1 MSTTSTPKTSDSSPF
16 NIHLRIKTEGE
27 NLLLIKSISTLLEE
41 IILKNKKKKYKIN
54 KDSFFSDKIPSLS
67 LYEYI
72 TSIVKNTKISMST
85 LIISIASITTLM
97 KKIKNSICK
106 NNIYKLIITSIFL
119 HSKFYEDQNHS
130 LKLFSQAGR
139 INYEELYQLEIQYY
153 ILCEYSLLVKENIFQ
168 QYFNFFQNKAEKMKL

>member
-1 MSTTSTPKTSDSSPF
+1 
-16 NIHLRIKTEGE
+16 
-27 NLLLIKSISTLLEE
+27 
-41 IILKNKKKKYKIN
+41 
-54 KDSFFSDKIPSLS
+54 
-67 LYEYI
+67 
-72 TSIVKNTKISMST
+72 MST

-130 LKLFSQAGR
+130 LNLFSQAGR

-153 ILCEYSLLVKENIFQ
+153 ILCEYSLLVKENIFE
-168 QYFNFFQNKAEKMKL
+168 QYFNFFQNKADKMKL